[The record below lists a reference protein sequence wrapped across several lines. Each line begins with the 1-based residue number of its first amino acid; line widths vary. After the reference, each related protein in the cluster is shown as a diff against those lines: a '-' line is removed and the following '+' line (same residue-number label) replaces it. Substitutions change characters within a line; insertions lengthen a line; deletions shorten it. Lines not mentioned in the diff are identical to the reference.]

1 MVLYKP
7 LVIFTKYN
15 ILNKKGYY
23 PSLLKK
29 VFIYMKGGLIM
40 KHFTKS
46 VTFDVDYLFNTRAS
60 QEKKSDKKRRF
71 TNDATFDVEKLFEK

>member
-1 MVLYKP
+1 
-7 LVIFTKYN
+7 
-15 ILNKKGYY
+15 
-23 PSLLKK
+23 
-29 VFIYMKGGLIM
+29 MKGGLIM

-46 VTFDVDYLFNTRAS
+46 VTCDVDYLFNTRAS